1 VIIVSVD
8 PKKLPLPK
16 RTKHDDMSDAEQTRR
31 ILAISAYN
39 NASDFLDRSELSE
52 EDAYRALCEALASR
66 ALWEPIG
73 NAMNLLIGDWQ
84 VTRALTVN
92 GMADD
97 AVTLIESA
105 ISRAI
110 ENAVDD
116 WLIASLH
123 EGYSRALLHADDER
137 YGDVYMVTVQL
148 IAGISDLEDRSII
161 EAQFADLPM
170 P

>member
-1 VIIVSVD
+1 
-8 PKKLPLPK
+8 
-16 RTKHDDMSDAEQTRR
+16 MSDSEQTRR
-31 ILAISAYN
+31 MLAISAYN
-39 NASDFLDRSELSE
+39 NASDILDRSELSE

-84 VTRALTVN
+84 VARALTVN
-92 GMADD
+92 GMAED

-105 ISRAI
+105 IARAI

-123 EGYSRALLHADDER
+123 E
-137 YGDVYMVTVQL
+137 
-148 IAGISDLEDRSII
+148 
-161 EAQFADLPM
+161 
-170 P
+170 

>member
-1 VIIVSVD
+1 MIIPNVD
-8 PKKLPLPK
+8 PKKPRQLK
-16 RTKHDDMSDAEQTRR
+16 KTSEFAMSDSEQTRR
-31 ILAISAYN
+31 MLAISAYN
-39 NASDFLDRSELSE
+39 NASDILDRSELSE

-84 VTRALTVN
+84 VARALTVN
-92 GMADD
+92 GMAED

-105 ISRAI
+105 IARAI

-123 EGYSRALLHADDER
+123 EGYSRALLNADDER

-148 IAGISDLEDRSII
+148 IAGISDLEDR
-161 EAQFADLPM
+161 
-170 P
+170 

>member
-1 VIIVSVD
+1 MIIASVG
-8 PKKLPLPK
+8 PKKLLLPK
-16 RTKHDDMSDAEQTRR
+16 RTKRDDMSDAIQTRR
-31 ILAISAYN
+31 QLAISAYN
-39 NASDFLDRSELSE
+39 NASDILDRSELSE

-84 VTRALTVN
+84 VARALTVN
-92 GMADD
+92 GMAED
-97 AVTLIESA
+97 AVALIESA
-105 ISRAI
+105 IARAI

-123 EGYSRALLHADDER
+123 EGYSRALLNAGDER

-161 EAQFADLPM
+161 ESQFADLPM

>member
-1 VIIVSVD
+1 MIIVSVD

>member
-1 VIIVSVD
+1 
-8 PKKLPLPK
+8 
-16 RTKHDDMSDAEQTRR
+16 MSDVVETRR
-31 ILAISAYN
+31 KLAISAYN
-39 NASDFLDRSELSE
+39 NASDILDRGEITE

-66 ALWEPIG
+66 SLWEPIG

-84 VTRALTVN
+84 VARAFTVN
-92 GMADD
+92 GMAED
-97 AVTLIESA
+97 AVTLLESA
-105 ISRAI
+105 IARAI

-123 EGYSRALLHADDER
+123 EGYARALLNADDER
-137 YGDVYMVTVQL
+137 YGDVYMVAVQL

-161 EAQFADLPM
+161 ESQFADLPM

>member
-1 VIIVSVD
+1 MIIANVD
-8 PKKLPLPK
+8 PKKPRQLKKTNELV
-16 RTKHDDMSDAEQTRR
+16 MSDSEQTRR
-31 ILAISAYN
+31 RLAISAYN
-39 NASDFLDRSELSE
+39 NASDILDRSELSE

-84 VTRALTVN
+84 VARALTVN
-92 GMADD
+92 GMAGD

-105 ISRAI
+105 IARAI

-116 WLIASLH
+116 WLIASLY
-123 EGYSRALLHADDER
+123 EGYSRALLNANDDR
-137 YGDVYMVTVQL
+137 YSDVYTVTVQL

-161 EAQFADLPM
+161 ESQFADLPM